1 MKITW
6 VTIKVK
12 NLEESKSFYKNFLGL
27 KLKTEFSPM
36 KGMTIAFLK
45 AENGV
50 EIELIHNKNI
60 ELERKDSNLSIGIA
74 FNNFEEIY
82 EKAKL
87 DKRKIS
93 EKITM
98 PNGMECFFVQDPNGV
113 EIQVIRE
120 ESLK

>member
-6 VTIKVK
+6 VTIKVT
-12 NLEESKSFYKNFLGL
+12 NLEESKSFYENFLGL

-36 KGMTIAFLK
+36 EGMTIAFLK
-45 AENGV
+45 AENGI
-50 EIELIHNKNI
+50 EIELIYNKNI
-60 ELERKDSNLSIGIA
+60 QLEVKDSNISIGIA
-74 FNNFEEIY
+74 LNNFDEIY

-87 DKRKIS
+87 DKMKTS

-98 PNGMECFFVQDPNGV
+98 PNGMECFFVKDPNRV

>member
-6 VTIKVK
+6 VTIKVT
-12 NLEESKSFYKNFLGL
+12 NLQESKSFYKNFLGL
-27 KLKTEFSPM
+27 KLKKEFSPM
-36 KGMTIAFLK
+36 EGMTIAFLN

-60 ELERKDSNLSIGIA
+60 QLETKDSNISIGIA
-74 FNNFEEIY
+74 LNNFDEIY

-87 DKRKIS
+87 NSFKVS
-93 EKITM
+93 EKVKM
-98 PNGMECFFVQDPNGV
+98 PNGMECFFIKDPNKV
-113 EIQVIRE
+113 EIQIIRE